1 MESLDESKSIS
12 SKMGFFKYVFNFNDE
27 SKSEILNIIQYAL
40 IALVP
45 IVMLNK
51 SMQKFIP
58 EADEQKNSVEILA
71 EIIGQILVVFIGLM
85 LINRIITY
93 IPTYSGIRYPEM
105 SIIYIILAVLM
116 ITLSLQTKLGEKVS
130 ILFDRVAEL
139 WDGKEADKGKGQQKK
154 GKTGGNV
161 RVSQPISGQMQQPQQ
176 QPMTNQNNQM
186 AMNQALYSNTTSID
200 SLPTYSQQSQQSQ
213 QPDFNS
219 MYKNQT
225 TPLVDAQSPLESMN
239 GGIMAANEVLGG
251 SFGSNF

>member
-105 SIIYIILAVLM
+105 SIIYIIL
-116 ITLSLQTKLGEKVS
+116 
-130 ILFDRVAEL
+130 LFL
-139 WDGKEADKGKGQQKK
+139 
-154 GKTGGNV
+154 
-161 RVSQPISGQMQQPQQ
+161 
-176 QPMTNQNNQM
+176 
-186 AMNQALYSNTTSID
+186 L
-200 SLPTYSQQSQQSQ
+200 
-213 QPDFNS
+213 F
-219 MYKNQT
+219 
-225 TPLVDAQSPLESMN
+225 
-239 GGIMAANEVLGG
+239 
-251 SFGSNF
+251 